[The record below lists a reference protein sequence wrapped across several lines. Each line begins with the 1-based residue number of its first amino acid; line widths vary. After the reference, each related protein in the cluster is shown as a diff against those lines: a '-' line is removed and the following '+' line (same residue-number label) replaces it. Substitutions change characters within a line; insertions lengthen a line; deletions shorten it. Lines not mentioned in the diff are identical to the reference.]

1 MIWAVSSTQ
10 GLNVDS
16 QLHSRIIT
24 TLHMVEQDRE
34 GEKGRRAILLLGLR
48 LTAVLN
54 HGKKEERK
62 GH

>member
-1 MIWAVSSTQ
+1 M
-10 GLNVDS
+10 
-16 QLHSRIIT
+16 T
-24 TLHMVEQDRE
+24 TLHVVERDRE
-34 GEKGRRAILLLGLR
+34 RERGRRAILLLGLR